1 MDAFERIDAV
11 HICPRSLPRCV
22 LTIGPAE
29 VASFGATERPTN
41 GPTPLATAAPQLSK
55 DDFINLRRLII

>member
-1 MDAFERIDAV
+1 MLLKEQTPFAFA
-11 HICPRSLPRCV
+11 PRSLPRV
-22 LTIGPAE
+22 VFTIGPAE

-41 GPTPLATAAPQLSK
+41 GPRTPLATAAPQLSK